1 MEKSIVEKSLFV
13 ELDEEIRKYK
23 LYCEDLEK
31 TKNTFE
37 TYKSIS
43 RDKILSMFS
52 MLDIQSRNGVKI
64 EKEKLLSLVTVEE
77 LQNAFNDK
85 SMADLVVVKVDL
97 EKTIEN
103 MKYKLGYNEN
113 IVKGFLDLLLEL
125 YEFEYDDLKI
135 LR

>member
-1 MEKSIVEKSLFV
+1 MEEKLLK

-31 TKNTFE
+31 STNTFE
-37 TYKSIS
+37 TYKMIS

-52 MLDIQSRNGVKI
+52 ILNLKSRNGVKVDN
-64 EKEKLLSLVTVEE
+64 KKLLSLVTVEE
-77 LQNAFNDK
+77 LRNAFNDK

-97 EKTIEN
+97 QKTIEN
-103 MKYKLGYNEN
+103 MKYKLGFNEN

>member
-1 MEKSIVEKSLFV
+1 MEEKLLK

-31 TKNTFE
+31 STNTFE
-37 TYKSIS
+37 TYKMIS

-52 MLDIQSRNGVKI
+52 ILNLKSRNGVKVDN
-64 EKEKLLSLVTVEE
+64 KKLLSLVTVEE
-77 LQNAFNDK
+77 LRNAFNDK

-97 EKTIEN
+97 QKTIEN
-103 MKYKLGYNEN
+103 MKYKLGFSEN
-113 IVKGFLDLLLEL
+113 ITKGFLDLLLEL
-125 YEFEYDDLKI
+125 YEIEYDDLKI

>member
-37 TYKSIS
+37 TYKTIS
-43 RDKILSMFS
+43 AEKILSMFEL
-52 MLDIQSRNGVKI
+52 LDLESRNGVKKI
-64 EKEKLLSLVTVEE
+64 SEKVLSLVTVEE
-77 LQNAFNDK
+77 LRNAFNDK
-85 SMADLVVVKVDL
+85 TMANLVVVKVDVQ
-97 EKTIEN
+97 KTIEN
-103 MKYKLGYNEN
+103 MKYKLGYSES

>member
-1 MEKSIVEKSLFV
+1 MEKSIVEKSLIV
-13 ELDEEIRKYK
+13 ELEEEIRKYK
-23 LYCEDLEK
+23 LYCEDLTK

-37 TYKSIS
+37 TYKDIS
-43 RDKILSMFS
+43 KEKILSLFS
-52 MLDIQSRNGVKI
+52 ILDIDKYSGVKKI
-64 EKEKLLSLVTVEE
+64 REKVLSLVTIEE
-77 LQNAFNDK
+77 LRNAFNDK

-97 EKTIEN
+97 DKTIEN

>member
-1 MEKSIVEKSLFV
+1 MEEKLLK

-31 TKNTFE
+31 STNTFE
-37 TYKSIS
+37 TYKMIS

-52 MLDIQSRNGVKI
+52 ILNLKSRSGVKV

-77 LQNAFNDK
+77 LRNAFNDK

-97 EKTIEN
+97 QKTIEN
-103 MKYKLGYNEN
+103 IKYKLGFSES
-113 IVKGFLDLLLEL
+113 ITKGFLDLLLEL
-125 YEFEYDDLKI
+125 YEIEYDDLKI

>member
-1 MEKSIVEKSLFV
+1 MEEKLLK

-31 TKNTFE
+31 STNTFE
-37 TYKSIS
+37 TYKMIS

-52 MLDIQSRNGVKI
+52 ILNLKSRNGVKV
-64 EKEKLLSLVTVEE
+64 ENKKLLSLVTVEE
-77 LQNAFNDK
+77 LRNAFNDK

-97 EKTIEN
+97 QKTIEN
-103 MKYKLGYNEN
+103 MKYKLGFNEN

>member
-37 TYKSIS
+37 TYKDIS
-43 RDKILSMFS
+43 KEKILSLFS
-52 MLDIQSRNGVKI
+52 ILDIDKYSGVKKI
-64 EKEKLLSLVTVEE
+64 REKILSLVTIEE
-77 LQNAFNDK
+77 LRNAFNDK

-97 EKTIEN
+97 DKTIEN

>member
-1 MEKSIVEKSLFV
+1 MEEKLLK

-31 TKNTFE
+31 STNTFE
-37 TYKSIS
+37 TYKMIS

-52 MLDIQSRNGVKI
+52 ILNLKSRNGVKV
-64 EKEKLLSLVTVEE
+64 ENKKLLSLVTVEE
-77 LQNAFNDK
+77 LRNAFNDK

-97 EKTIEN
+97 QKTIEN
-103 MKYKLGYNEN
+103 MKYKLGFSEN
-113 IVKGFLDLLLEL
+113 ITKGFLDLLLEL
-125 YEFEYDDLKI
+125 YEIEYDDLKI

>member
-1 MEKSIVEKSLFV
+1 MEEKLLK

-31 TKNTFE
+31 STNTFE
-37 TYKSIS
+37 TYKMIS

-52 MLDIQSRNGVKI
+52 ILNLKSRNGVKV
-64 EKEKLLSLVTVEE
+64 ENKKLLSLVTVEE
-77 LQNAFNDK
+77 LRNAFNDK

-97 EKTIEN
+97 QKTIEN
-103 MKYKLGYNEN
+103 MKYKLGFSEN
-113 IVKGFLDLLLEL
+113 ITKGFLDLLLEL
-125 YEFEYDDLKI
+125 YEFDYDDLKI

>member
-1 MEKSIVEKSLFV
+1 MEEKLLK

-31 TKNTFE
+31 STNTFE
-37 TYKSIS
+37 TYKMIS

-52 MLDIQSRNGVKI
+52 ILNLKSRNGVKV
-64 EKEKLLSLVTVEE
+64 ENKKLLSLVTVEE
-77 LQNAFNDK
+77 LRNAFNDK

-97 EKTIEN
+97 QKTIEN
-103 MKYKLGYNEN
+103 MKYKLGFSEN
-113 IVKGFLDLLLEL
+113 ITKGFLDLLLEL